1 MIVKELDVFAS
12 EDKLMKA
19 GRVAEE
25 QMAFYLRRSFS
36 SDRNIRVFHGIRLEK
51 EDDAA
56 QIDHLILHKYGI
68 IIVESKSVTTQIQV
82 NEYGEWMRQFNGSLK
97 GMPSPI
103 LQAKRQ
109 GEFLKSYLE
118 AHAEVLLSKFLGMQ
132 SHFIRMP
139 VDILVAISDSGVIN
153 RSNKL
158 TLNEVC
164 KADQASDKIKE
175 IFEKHRQINSVF
187 NFNLNN
193 SGYELREDELA
204 KISDFLLKHHKPIIL
219 NASAPISSS
228 NQPQISKPKLV
239 LKTSPPK
246 LARQPACRNC
256 QSNRLTVMY
265 GKYGYYFK
273 CLQCDGNTPINT
285 ICNDCG
291 RKQKIR
297 KSTIQFYT
305 ECESCQTS
313 ELFYTNPVRN

>member
-12 EDKLMKA
+12 ADKLMKA

-25 QMAFYLRRSFS
+25 QMVFYLRRSFS
-36 SDRNIRVFHGIRLEK
+36 SDRHIHVFNGIRLEK
-51 EDDAA
+51 DDDAA

-68 IIVESKSVTTQIQV
+68 IIIESKSVTTQIKV
-82 NEYGEWMRQFNGSLK
+82 NEHGEWMRQFNGSLK

-109 GEFLKSYLE
+109 AEFLTNYLE
-118 AHAEVLLSKFLGMQ
+118 AHAEVLLSKFLGIQ

-139 VDILVAISDSGVIN
+139 IDILVAISDSGIIN

-158 TLNEVC
+158 TLDEVC
-164 KADQASDKIKE
+164 KADQASSKIKG
-175 IFEKHRQINSVF
+175 IFEKRRQLNSVF

-193 SGYELREDELA
+193 AGYELREDELS
-204 KISDFLLKHHKPIIL
+204 KISDFLLKHHKPIML
-219 NASAPISSS
+219 NASAPSSPS
-228 NQPQISKPKLV
+228 NQPPISKPKPV

-246 LARQPACRNC
+246 LAQQPACRHC
-256 QSNRLTVMY
+256 QSNRLAVVY

-273 CLQCDGNTPINT
+273 CLQCQGNTPINT

-291 RKQKIR
+291 GKQKIR
-297 KSTIQFYT
+297 KSNTQFYT

-313 ELFYTNPVRN
+313 ELFYTNPAMN